1 MIPKNNNKIV
11 IVLCGHGS
19 RNPNYKK
26 HLIIFKKGI
35 KKKINNFHFFHCFIE
50 INKPSI
56 EECLKKLANS
66 YEKILF
72 LPLLIFDGDHL
83 ENDIKKLIKE
93 LNYSLKKK
101 IILIKKITLNEDIQ
115 EIYSKSLKKYLKK
128 NSYNFLI
135 TSCSPSKKIKV
146 LDELKEY
153 TKDIAK
159 INRFDRSDF
168 FQVGQEDIIFKKI
181 KKTSSD
187 KPLNIILHPIFLFKG
202 FLYEKVCENFKKKF
216 KNVKILKPIASQKEL
231 TLIIRN
237 KLLHTLN
244 FVD

>member
-26 HLIIFKKGI
+26 HLIIFKKEI
-35 KKKINNFHFFHCFIE
+35 KKKSTIFIFFIAL
-50 INKPSI
+50 
-56 EECLKKLANS
+56 LKL
-66 YEKILF
+66 
-72 LPLLIFDGDHL
+72 
-83 ENDIKKLIKE
+83 
-93 LNYSLKKK
+93 
-101 IILIKKITLNEDIQ
+101 
-115 EIYSKSLKKYLKK
+115 IYSKSLKKYQKK

-159 INRFDRSDF
+159 INRFDRSAF

-181 KKTSSD
+181 KKASSD

-216 KNVKILKPIASQKEL
+216 KNVRILKPIASQKEL